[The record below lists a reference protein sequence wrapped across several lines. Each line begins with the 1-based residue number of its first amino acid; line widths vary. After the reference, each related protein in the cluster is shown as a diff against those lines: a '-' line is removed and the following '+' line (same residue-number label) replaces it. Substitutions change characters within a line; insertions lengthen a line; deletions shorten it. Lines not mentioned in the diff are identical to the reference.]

1 MFVQEGADR
10 RRHPRT
16 FERRKIKL
24 RFADCATVFA
34 DSLDHSK
41 GGLRLSHPPHFRP
54 RLNDEFA
61 VYDGK
66 AMIEHEKAVVIAIT
80 PAGIHLRFAA

>member
-61 VYDGK
+61 VYDGDRRLYEN
-66 AMIEHEKAVVIAIT
+66 MQTESYSLT
-80 PAGIHLRFAA
+80 SRGRFA